1 MSDEYLNTE
10 SKRRKLPTVVL
21 RALIDGGST
30 IEELASRKN
39 LKNIPVGGPD
49 QIQHQS
55 KAIWHSKPEIDQ
67 YVRNKLSITG
77 AEWEVSDSHRD
88 SVWFNYVAQEISKLR
103 KDGTITDWNTGART
117 GIWRLTHLKGISSVE
132 PPVGSTNCWIWSVDP
147 KNWTIVKNKNIWASK
162 ITQKIRDRVRPGDK
176 VIFYVIGKKEFQGI
190 FEFFEEWYDAKEPV
204 WDDETDSIL
213 YPSQIK
219 LKPLKIGSVKVYDVA
234 SKLQMFSNPDDKRL
248 VNLVL
253 KGGGGYPSN
262 NGKPILYEDYKILY
276 ELMSNNNS
284 DTSDKDPEAKL
295 PMLSTSDIQE
305 GYDLISKE
313 LLIPKEKIIEIIT
326 ALLSGRHILLAGPI
340 GTGKTA
346 LATLIPKIFW
356 KRWGGYDSEIVTAN
370 SEWSTLDVIAGIL
383 PKMGDDGEPKYVIE
397 PGCVVDTVR
406 KNSQIHTNHSQ
417 YSSTPY
423 MGTWLVIDEF
433 NRANID
439 KAFGQLFT
447 ALRTRE
453 LKIPTDKVNVKY
465 DHLPIQKDYRIIGT
479 LNTADKHHLFNLS
492 DALKSRFAYI
502 ELDIPKKGQ
511 REREIYFTMKNA
523 VRELG
528 LDESTLKIFL
538 VLDHNN
544 KKIDKKTDD
553 KFYARIFQAYE
564 FLDTVRIFKKL
575 GPAVLQLIYQNLI
588 TGVQLRI
595 DNRAT
600 LDTALTSTLIP
611 QLENLESS
619 SIGAIHAMHTD
630 TLDSFFKDA
639 YKDLNKLNYVETFE
653 TVLISLNVSDEDKN
667 RIISKFEN
675 DALPDDDGDWKII
688 NDAFDK
694 KKENIAIKLEHL
706 SSALLDLKKSMI
718 I

>member
-1 MSDEYLNTE
+1 MSDDG
-10 SKRRKLPTVVL
+10 KRNKLPQLVI
-21 RALIDGGST
+21 RALIDGGKT
-30 IEELASRKN
+30 IEQIISQQN
-39 LKNIPVGGPD
+39 LKNIPTGDPD

-67 YVRNKLSITG
+67 YVRNKLNITG
-77 AEWEVSDSHRD
+77 AEWEVSDSNRN
-88 SVWFNYVAQEISKLR
+88 SLWFNYVAQEISKLR

-523 VRELG
+523 IRELG

-544 KKIDKKTDD
+544 KKIDKTTDD

-595 DNRAT
+595 DNRTT

-675 DALPDDDGDWKII
+675 DTLPDDDGDWKII